1 MVLVQKF
8 KKELLD
14 GLEVGLR
21 GGTVAGRNHFA
32 FTLDDETL
40 MGKAKMASE
49 ADDVGDFQDAGAFEQ
64 QRQQNSRQH
73 LLWMCTYVQ
82 KIQEKLY
89 EEYKKQRDISIIY
102 KI

>member
-64 QRQQNSRQH
+64 
-73 LLWMCTYVQ
+73 
-82 KIQEKLY
+82 
-89 EEYKKQRDISIIY
+89 
-102 KI
+102 